1 MLSRVA
7 DALYWMG
14 RYLERAE
21 HAARVLEVTRAILV
35 DLAEGDP
42 ETARIQWHRALTA
55 LSVTDASTEKLL
67 FDSTEPT
74 SLVSCVAHAREN
86 ARQVRE
92 VISSETWEHLNQ
104 AYWSLEEARG
114 RGLHESQV
122 SQALNGIVSASFQW
136 DGVADGTMSR
146 DEGWLFVKLGKFVE
160 RLDGTCRLVSV
171 CAEAPPRAMPS
182 GENVRWLWLLR
193 CLCATEAYRFAH
205 PRRLDRT
212 NVLDFSVFHGDFPR
226 TIRYSAAVTADFA
239 KRLGEAHPNRGRGV
253 DRAFGKL
260 AARLEYTDVAEV
272 EAKGTAQFLKELG
285 TDLAEA
291 SSLLQSSYFLR

>member
-14 RYLERAE
+14 RYIERAE

-35 DLAEGDP
+35 DIAEVDA
-42 ETARIQWHRALTA
+42 ETAQNQWQRALSA
-55 LSVTDASTEKLL
+55 LGVPDVSTEKLL
-67 FDSTEPT
+67 FDQTEAT

-92 VISSETWEHLNQ
+92 VISSEAWEHLNQ
-104 AYWSLEEARG
+104 AYWTLQEARG
-114 RGLHESQV
+114 RGLHESQI
-122 SQALNGIVSASFQW
+122 SQSLSGIVSASFQW

-160 RLDGTCRLVSV
+160 RLDGACRIVGV
-171 CAEAPPRAMPS
+171 CADAATRTAPS

-193 CLCATEAYRFAH
+193 CLCAMEAYRKAH
-205 PRRLDRT
+205 PQRVDRKS
-212 NVLDFSVFHGDFPR
+212 VLDFSMLDRQFPR
-226 TIRYSAAVTADFA
+226 SVVYSAGVAADFA
-239 KRLGEAHPNRGRGV
+239 RRLGELHPGRSKAV

-260 AARLEYTDVAEV
+260 AARLEYTDVEEV
-272 EAKGTAQFLKELG
+272 EESGTTRFLKELG
-285 TDLAEA
+285 SELAEA
-291 SSLLQSSYFLR
+291 SQQLQSSYFLR

>member
-21 HAARVLEVTRAILV
+21 HAARVLEVTRALLV
-35 DLAEGDP
+35 DIAEVDP
-42 ETARIQWHRALTA
+42 ETARGQWHRVLIS
-55 LSVTDASTEKLL
+55 LGVPDVPTEKLL
-67 FDSTEPT
+67 FDHTEPT

-104 AYWSLEEARG
+104 AYWTLEEARG
-114 RGLHESQV
+114 RGLHESQI
-122 SQALNGIVSASFQW
+122 SQALSGIVSASFQW

-160 RLDGTCRLVSV
+160 RLDGSCRIVGA
-171 CAEAPPRAMPS
+171 CADAAPRTAPS
-182 GENVRWLWLLR
+182 SENVRWLWLLR
-193 CLCATEAYRFAH
+193 CLCAMEAYRKAN
-205 PRRLDRT
+205 PQRVDRK
-212 NVLDFSVFHGDFPR
+212 NVLDFSMFDREFPR
-226 TIRYSAAVTADFA
+226 TVAYAAGVAADFA
-239 KRLGEAHPNRGRGV
+239 RRLGELHPGRSKGV

-260 AARLEYTDVAEV
+260 SARLEYTDVEEV
-272 EAKGTAQFLKELG
+272 EERGTARFLKELG
-285 TDLAEA
+285 SELAEA
-291 SSLLQSSYFLR
+291 SQLLQSSYFLR

>member
-7 DALYWMG
+7 DALFWMG

-21 HAARVLEVTRAILV
+21 HAARVLEVTRAILI
-35 DLAEGDP
+35 DIAEVDP
-42 ETARIQWHRALTA
+42 ETARRQWQRAITA
-55 LSVTDASTEKLL
+55 LSVPDASTEKLV

-74 SLVSCVAHAREN
+74 SLVSCIAHAREN

-104 AYWSLEEARG
+104 AYWTLEEARG
-114 RGLHESQV
+114 RGLHDNQV
-122 SQALNGIVSASFQW
+122 SQALSGIVSASFQW

-160 RLDGTCRLVSV
+160 RLDGACRIVNV
-171 CAEAPPRAMPS
+171 CAEAPTTTALS

-193 CLCATEAYRFAH
+193 CLCAMEAYRKAF
-205 PRRLDRT
+205 PQRLDRK
-212 NVLDFSVFHGDFPR
+212 NVLEFSVFDREFPR
-226 TIRYSAAVTADFA
+226 TVRYAAVVAADFA
-239 KRLGEAHPNRGRGV
+239 RRLGEAHPGRNRGV

-260 AARLEYTDVAEV
+260 AARLEYTDVEEV
-272 EAKGTAQFLKELG
+272 EARGTATFMKELAS
-285 TDLAEA
+285 DLGEA
-291 SSLLQSSYFLR
+291 SGLLQSSYFLR

>member
-21 HAARVLEVTRAILV
+21 HAARVLEITRAILV
-35 DLAEGDP
+35 DLAEADP
-42 ETARIQWHRALTA
+42 ETARRQWQRALTA
-55 LSVTDASTEKLL
+55 LSVPDATTEKLL
-67 FDSTEPT
+67 FDGTEPT

-122 SQALNGIVSASFQW
+122 SQALTGIVSASFQW

-160 RLDGTCRLVSV
+160 RLDGTCRIVSV
-171 CAEAPPRAMPS
+171 CADTAQRIVPS

-193 CLCATEAYRFAH
+193 CLCAMEAYRKAH
-205 PRRLDRT
+205 PQRVDRK
-212 NVLDFSVFHGDFPR
+212 NVLEFSVFDREFPR
-226 TIRYSAAVTADFA
+226 TVRYSAVVAADFA
-239 KRLGEAHPNRGRGV
+239 HRLGELHPGRSRGV

-260 AARLEYTDVAEV
+260 AARLEYTDVDEI
-272 EAKGTAQFLKELG
+272 ETRGTAQFLKELG
-285 TDLAEA
+285 SELGEA
-291 SSLLQSSYFLR
+291 SGLLQSSYFLR

>member
-14 RYLERAE
+14 RYIERAE
-21 HAARVLEVTRAILV
+21 HAARVIEVTRSILV
-35 DLAEGDP
+35 DIAEVDP
-42 ETARIQWHRALTA
+42 ETARGQWHRALTA
-55 LSVTDASTEKLL
+55 LSVPDVSIEKLL
-67 FDSTEPT
+67 FDSAEAT

-104 AYWSLEEARG
+104 AYWSLQEARG

-122 SQALNGIVSASFQW
+122 SQALSNIVSASFQW

-160 RLDGTCRLVSV
+160 RLDGTCRIVAV
-171 CAEAPPRAMPS
+171 CADAAPRTAPS
-182 GENVRWLWLLR
+182 GDNVRWLWLLR
-193 CLCATEAYRFAH
+193 CLCAMDAYRNAH
-205 PRRLDRT
+205 PQRVDRK
-212 NVLDFSVFHGDFPR
+212 NVLDFSMFDREFPR
-226 TIRYSAAVTADFA
+226 TVAYAAVVAADFGR
-239 KRLGEAHPNRGRGV
+239 RLGELHPGRSKGV

-260 AARLEYTDVAEV
+260 AARLEYSDVVEV
-272 EAKGTAQFLKELG
+272 EESGTPRFLKELG
-285 TDLAEA
+285 SELGEA
-291 SSLLQSSYFLR
+291 SALLQSSYFLR

>member
-14 RYLERAE
+14 RYIERSE

-35 DLAEGDP
+35 DIAEVDP
-42 ETARIQWHRALTA
+42 ETALGQWQRALTA
-55 LSVTDASTEKLL
+55 LSVPDVTTEKLL
-67 FDSTEPT
+67 FDSGEPT

-104 AYWSLEEARG
+104 AYWTLQEARG

-122 SQALNGIVSASFQW
+122 SQALSGIVSASFQW

-146 DEGWLFVKLGKFVE
+146 DEGWFFVKLGKFVE
-160 RLDGTCRLVSV
+160 RLDGTCRIVAV
-171 CAEAPPRAMPS
+171 CADAAPRAAPS

-193 CLCATEAYRFAH
+193 CLCAMEMYRKAH
-205 PRRLDRT
+205 PQRVERK
-212 NVLDFSVFHGDFPR
+212 NVLDFTMFDRDFPR
-226 TIRYSAAVTADFA
+226 TVAYAAVGAAEFA
-239 KRLGEAHPNRGRGV
+239 RRLGELHPGRSKSV
-253 DRAFGKL
+253 DRAFGKV

-272 EAKGTAQFLKELG
+272 EERGTAAFLREIGSDLG
-285 TDLAEA
+285 EA
-291 SSLLQSSYFLR
+291 SALLQSSYFLR

>member
-7 DALYWMG
+7 DALFWMG

-35 DLAEGDP
+35 DIAEVDP
-42 ETARIQWHRALTA
+42 DTARRQWQRAITA
-55 LSVTDASTEKLL
+55 LSVPDASAEKLL

-74 SLVSCVAHAREN
+74 SLVSCIAHAREN

-104 AYWSLEEARG
+104 AYWTLEEARG
-114 RGLHESQV
+114 RGRHDNQV
-122 SQALNGIVSASFQW
+122 SQALSGIVSASFQW

-160 RLDGTCRLVSV
+160 RLDGACRIVNV
-171 CAEAPPRAMPS
+171 CAEAPTPTAPS

-193 CLCATEAYRFAH
+193 CLCAMEAYRKAH
-205 PRRLDRT
+205 PQRLDRK
-212 NVLDFSVFHGDFPR
+212 NVLDFSVFDREFPR
-226 TIRYSAAVTADFA
+226 TVRYAAVVAADFA
-239 KRLGEAHPNRGRGV
+239 RRLGEAHPGRSRGV

-260 AARLEYTDVAEV
+260 AARLEYTDVEEV
-272 EAKGTAQFLKELG
+272 EARGTAKFMKELG
-285 TDLAEA
+285 SELGEA

>member
-7 DALYWMG
+7 DALFWMG

-35 DLAEGDP
+35 DIAEVDP
-42 ETARIQWHRALTA
+42 ETASGQWQRALTA
-55 LSVTDASTEKLL
+55 LSVPDAPTEKLL
-67 FDSTEPT
+67 FDHTEPT
-74 SLVSCVAHAREN
+74 SLVSCIAHAREN

-114 RGLHESQV
+114 RGLHESQI
-122 SQALNGIVSASFQW
+122 SQALSGIVSASFQW

-160 RLDGTCRLVSV
+160 RLHGTCRIVGA
-171 CAEAPPRAMPS
+171 CAEAAPRAATS

-193 CLCATEAYRFAH
+193 CLCAMEAYRTAH
-205 PRRLDRT
+205 PQRVDRK
-212 NVLDFSVFHGDFPR
+212 NVLDFSMFHSEFPR
-226 TIRYSAAVTADFA
+226 TVRYAAVVAADFA
-239 KRLGEAHPNRGRGV
+239 HRLGEAHPGRSRSV

-260 AARLEYTDVAEV
+260 AARLEYTDVDEV
-272 EAKGTAQFLKELG
+272 EAHGTVAFLRELG
-285 TDLAEA
+285 SELGEA
-291 SSLLQSSYFLR
+291 SGLLQSSYFLR

>member
-21 HAARVLEVTRAILV
+21 HAARVLEVTRAILI
-35 DLAEGDP
+35 DLTEIDP
-42 ETARIQWHRALTA
+42 ETAHGQWHRALTA
-55 LSVTDASTEKLL
+55 LSVPDTTTEKLL
-67 FDSTEPT
+67 FDSGEPT
-74 SLVSCVAHAREN
+74 SLVSCIAHAREN

-104 AYWSLEEARG
+104 AYWTLEEARG
-114 RGLHESQV
+114 RGLHESQI
-122 SQALNGIVSASFQW
+122 SQALSGIISASFQW

-160 RLDGTCRLVSV
+160 RLDGSCRIVSV
-171 CAEAPPRAMPS
+171 CADAAPRAAAS

-193 CLCATEAYRFAH
+193 CLCAMEAYRIAH
-205 PRRLDRT
+205 PRRVDRK
-212 NVLDFSVFHGDFPR
+212 NVLDFSMFDREFPR
-226 TIRYSAAVTADFA
+226 TVRYSAVVAADFA
-239 KRLGEAHPNRGRGV
+239 RRLGEAHPGRSKSV

-260 AARLEYTDVAEV
+260 AARLEYTDVDEV
-272 EAKGTAQFLKELG
+272 ETRGTAPFLKEL
-285 TDLAEA
+285 TSELSEA
-291 SSLLQSSYFLR
+291 TGLLQSAYFLR